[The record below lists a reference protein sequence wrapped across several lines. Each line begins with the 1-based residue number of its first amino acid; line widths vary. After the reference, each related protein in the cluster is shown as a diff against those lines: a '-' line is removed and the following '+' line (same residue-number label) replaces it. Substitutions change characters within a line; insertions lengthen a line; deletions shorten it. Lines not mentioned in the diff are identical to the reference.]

1 MNVLGLQRGRESS
14 RKAERIY
21 EKKKRNK
28 DRKREKKG
36 KNKKTTLGWFI
47 IPDRL
52 FDEFKWN
59 VSHHGCVAIGI
70 ETNAGERHRFIL
82 RHILTEA

>member
-21 EKKKRNK
+21 EKKKEQRQK
-28 DRKREKKG
+28 KRTKG

-47 IPDRL
+47 ISDRL